1 MDETGEP
8 VRYSDQNMMTASGLD
23 TLASASAESEL
34 AHSGNGES
42 VSFNNPKDR
51 RTSDPDEYSKLSSS
65 PLSNDDDIERR
76 AIMSEAFGTEFVR
89 PGTLSEYNPTT
100 SILEQQASTVIQPVV
115 KAPSAKSISKPKPA
129 GKVAAKTAAA
139 KPKPSTAPSSSSL
152 KRKKPAN
159 DSDSSDSEQQSPR
172 DVLPSDSHPV
182 PSGSSSSAEPQ
193 TEDVVIPQRAL
204 TVRERHRYAIRT
216 LTTQLKVADLMF
228 SRIIK
233 QCYCLVDNFTLSQ

>member
-42 VSFNNPKDR
+42 DSFNNLKGR

-76 AIMSEAFGTEFVR
+76 AIMSEAFETEFVR
-89 PGTLSEYNPTT
+89 PGTLSEHNPTT
-100 SILEQQASTVIQPVV
+100 ILEQQASTVIQPAV

-129 GKVAAKTAAA
+129 GKVAGKTAAA

-172 DVLPSDSHPV
+172 TVLPSDSQPV
-182 PSGSSSSAEPQ
+182 PSSSSSSAEPQ
-193 TEDVVIPQRAL
+193 TEDVIIPQRAL
-204 TVRERHRYAIRT
+204 TVRERHRYAVKRKTI
-216 LTTQLKVADLMF
+216 QFK
-228 SRIIK
+228 
-233 QCYCLVDNFTLSQ
+233 